1 MHYDSSEQLKMQSYH
16 YRKQIS
22 SYGADQVNKQS
33 TPTTPVLLIHLYRS
47 VFFSA
52 S

>member
-22 SYGADQVNKQS
+22 SYGADQVNES
-33 TPTTPVLLIHLYRS
+33 NPTTPAIVIHPYRS
-47 VFFSA
+47 VVSSA